1 MEKNMSNRFS
11 DYRNSSAYSNHF
23 NNSHRPPLQRY
34 GAGIAMVL
42 LVHAGAIVAI
52 KSGLD
57 IRKLVQVDPPLV
69 TKTIPI
75 PPPVEKPIEK
85 FEPTLTDFT
94 LAKPQEPALPQTAI
108 EIPAPAD
115 TVAANTVTTTGESP
129 TTTEPPVTMVRIDP
143 RHPLTQ
149 PTYPLQSRRL
159 GEEGSVEL
167 LVFVLPN
174 GRVGEAR
181 VAVGSGYARLD
192 EAAMREALRN
202 WRFLPNTVDGVATG
216 SWNRVAITFR
226 LKN

>member
-1 MEKNMSNRFS
+1 MSDRFS
-11 DYRNSSAYSNHF
+11 AFSNSSSYPYGAAQ
-23 NNSHRPPLQRY
+23 RPPLQRY

-57 IRKLVQVDPPLV
+57 IRALMNIAPPTV

-75 PPPVEKPIEK
+75 PPAVDKPIETVK
-85 FEPTLTDFT
+85 PQLTDFT
-94 LAKPQEPALPQTAI
+94 MAKPDQPDLVLP
-108 EIPAPAD
+108 PAD
-115 TVAANTVTTTGESP
+115 PVATPPVAREVTATSGP
-129 TTTEPPVTMVRIDP
+129 TTNTDPVVTMARSDP

-149 PTYPLQSRRL
+149 PAYPAQSRRL
-159 GEEGSVEL
+159 GEEGSVQL

-174 GRVGEAR
+174 GRVSEAT
-181 VAVGSGYARLD
+181 VAVSSGFSRLD
-192 EAAMREALRN
+192 EAALHEALRS

-216 SWNRVAITFR
+216 SWNRIGITFR